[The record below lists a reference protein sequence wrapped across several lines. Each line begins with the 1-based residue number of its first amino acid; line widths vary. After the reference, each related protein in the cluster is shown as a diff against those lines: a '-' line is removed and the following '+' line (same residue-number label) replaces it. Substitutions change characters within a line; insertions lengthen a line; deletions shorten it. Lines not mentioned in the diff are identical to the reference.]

1 MVDRDISSTIDIII
15 NDYLR
20 PFPEITKTDI
30 DLLVDNT
37 CWFNNNKE
45 GVDCKHFKIINNKLY
60 LSSNSR
66 YNDWETR
73 IEAFKYMILE
83 TLKKYKIRD
92 CEFIIYD
99 GDAINDSNIHL
110 CKHGDKMLPLIVTTS
125 VLDKYNMILCPDFT
139 FSFFPECF
147 VENNENMCKKIVDL
161 QENIDFKTKIPKL
174 VWRGSANTP
183 YRCQYLNTNETCDI
197 MSVNNNT
204 SYRGEVGSA
213 NKSAMH
219 LSREDKATH
228 KYQLYLNGHNGTTTD
243 GAYSSSFKWALM
255 GKSLVFYSAPAKYRE
270 FWNHTLLFKEGEHY
284 VYTSNPTELNEKLK
298 HYIKNDDMG
307 ELIANNAFVTFKKYL
322 LKYDIIIYYMQRLL
336 NTYSERLTYSVTLH
350 PSDRLVEDIM
360 YNEYVFSGMKLDINK
375 ITLKNYIHS
384 NLLNTSNIIKLQRY
398 EEYIVSLINKH
409 EKNVVV
415 MRLNMDNL
423 EKHDIIKAFQRIKN
437 KVVFM
442 SSPDIDFPP
451 PKKPYCYDN
460 YFDPS
465 KVPSNYFDI
474 NYYDKINTELID
486 IIEKNNLYV
495 FTHSISIYH
504 PRLFFVPIGVF
515 PKFEHFHLKTIHK
528 EILCYANFGLAIDR
542 WFGNPRKRVSEII
555 KHKDFIMKENIE
567 DTHILNR
574 NSLDFQEFYYK
585 IAKSKFAICPR
596 GCGIDTYRLWDCISL
611 GCIPIVEKYDGH
623 SAFSDLPILFIDNIS
638 DYDNLT
644 EDFLNTKYDEFLS
657 RSFNYSHLTFSSIE
671 NHLARCQELLETPKF
686 GVYLQCHK
694 NSYATYKC
702 LENLRTF
709 YPTCTVVLLSDNG
722 YDFSEMA
729 KHFGCIYIHE
739 NENLW
744 LTYKDLDSGEHI
756 NNSMKLIRR
765 IHNAFS
771 LCSEDYVMW
780 LEDDVIIN
788 KPIESQF
795 NYDIN
800 GFCPNRIQD
809 FSNVEL
815 AKTYPFIEI
824 NKEYKIT
831 GHGGSIFNKNNILQ
845 YFKNETVIMDTLNHW
860 REYRFPA
867 DIGQDFLFS
876 VIVTLN
882 QGTIGPYEGHYDGF
896 DRKTIFPNMTV
907 QHQYKRWYGVQLPDE
922 LKHLVKHLVN

>member
-1 MVDRDISSTIDIII
+1 MINDDITSTIDKIID
-15 NDYLR
+15 DYLH

-30 DLLVDNT
+30 DLLIDNT

-45 GVDCKHFKIINNKLY
+45 GLDCKHFKIINNKLY

-66 YNDWETR
+66 YDDWETR

-83 TLKKYKIRD
+83 TLKKYKIKD

-99 GDAINDSNIHL
+99 GDAVNDSNIHL
-110 CKHGDKMLPLIVTTS
+110 CKHGDKPLPLIVTTS

-147 VENNENMCKKIVDL
+147 VPNNENMCKKIVDL

-183 YRCQYLNTNETCDI
+183 YRRQYLNIDENYNVQ
-197 MSVNNNT
+197 SVSNNT

-213 NKSAMH
+213 NKSNNH
-219 LSREDKATH
+219 LSREDKSNY
-228 KYQLYLNGHNGTTTD
+228 KYQLYLNGHNGTDKD

-270 FWNHTLLFKEGEHY
+270 FWNHPLLFKEGEHY
-284 VYTSNPTELNEKLK
+284 VYTSNPMELNEKLNY
-298 HYIKNDDMG
+298 YIKNDDMG
-307 ELIANNAFVTFKKYL
+307 ERIANNAFVIFKKYL
-322 LKYDIIIYYMQRLL
+322 LKYENVLYYMQKLL
-336 NTYSERLTYSVTLH
+336 NTYSERLTYQVILH

-360 YNEYVFSGMKLDINK
+360 YNEYVFSGMKLDINN
-375 ITLKNYIHS
+375 ITLKNYIHC

-398 EEYIVSLINKH
+398 EEYIMSLINNH

-415 MRLNMDNL
+415 MRMNMDIL
-423 EKHDIIKAFQRIKN
+423 DKYDILQVFRGIKN
-437 KVVFM
+437 KIIFI

-451 PKKPYCYDN
+451 PKKPYCYDA

-474 NYYDKINTELID
+474 NYYDKIHTELID
-486 IIEKNNLYV
+486 IIEKNNL
-495 FTHSISIYH
+495 FIFSHSISIH
-504 PRLFFVPIGVF
+504 HRRLFFIPIGIF
-515 PKFEHFHLKTIHK
+515 PNFDHFHLKTTKK

-542 WFGNPRKRVSEII
+542 WFGNPRKQVLEII
-555 KHKDFIMKENIE
+555 KHKDFIIKENIE

-574 NSLDFQEFYYK
+574 NSLNFHDFYYK

-623 SAFSDLPILFIDNIS
+623 SIFSDLPILFINNIN
-638 DYDNLT
+638 DYNNLT
-644 EDFLNTKYDEFLS
+644 EDFLNTKYNEFLS
-657 RSFNYSHLTFSSIE
+657 KSFNYSRLTFSSIE
-671 NHLARCQELLETPKF
+671 KHLRSCQELLETPNF

-702 LENLRTF
+702 LEALRNF

-744 LTYKDLDSGEHI
+744 LTYNDLDSGEHI

-771 LCSEDYVMW
+771 LCKEDYVMW

-788 KPIESQF
+788 KPIESPF

-824 NKEYKIT
+824 NKEYKFS
-831 GHGGSIFNKNNILQ
+831 GHGGSIFNKQNILK
-845 YFKNETVIMDTLNHW
+845 YFKNETVIMDILKHW
-860 REYRFPA
+860 RKYRFPA

-876 VIVTLN
+876 AIVTLN
-882 QGTIGPYEGHYDGF
+882 QGNIGPYEGHYDGF
-896 DRKTIFPNMTV
+896 DRNTIFQNIAV
-907 QHQYKRWYGVQLPDE
+907 QHQYKRWYGVELPDE
-922 LKHLVKHLVN
+922 LKHLVKQ